1 MCSSADPGAEAARAA
16 GIYQINTYK
25 LLVCS
30 CKSSGN
36 FLLAA
41 FTSPQSLK
49 SESDE
54 RCCLIQSLPCSA
66 WSGNEFGL
74 EHRYPPLPLPWRRGL
89 CKSSEKA
96 TGLWITQK
104 LLLIEK
110 DVALKSKCT
119 ITGKDQRNKA
129 GLFDFFTFCASFRC
143 QEPPF
148 PHSVSLQSLYYLQG
162 LEEIAAQ
169 RTPPKLLLF
178 FSRKI
183 PPH

>member
-1 MCSSADPGAEAARAA
+1 M
-16 GIYQINTYK
+16 
-25 LLVCS
+25 
-30 CKSSGN
+30 
-36 FLLAA
+36 
-41 FTSPQSLK
+41 SL
-49 SESDE
+49 
-54 RCCLIQSLPCSA
+54 A
-66 WSGNEFGL
+66 WSTGIHHSPCLGGEASVNRVEK
-74 EHRYPPLPLPWRRGL
+74 PLL
-89 CKSSEKA
+89 
-96 TGLWITQK
+96 GLWITQK

-162 LEEIAAQ
+162 LEEIASQ

>member
-1 MCSSADPGAEAARAA
+1 MNAAASFRLCRVLR
-16 GIYQINTYK
+16 G
-25 LLVCS
+25 V
-30 CKSSGN
+30 GM
-36 FLLAA
+36 
-41 FTSPQSLK
+41 SL
-49 SESDE
+49 
-54 RCCLIQSLPCSA
+54 A
-66 WSGNEFGL
+66 WSTGIHHSPCLGGEASVN
-74 EHRYPPLPLPWRRGL
+74 RV
-89 CKSSEKA
+89 EKPR
-96 TGLWITQK
+96 GLWITQE